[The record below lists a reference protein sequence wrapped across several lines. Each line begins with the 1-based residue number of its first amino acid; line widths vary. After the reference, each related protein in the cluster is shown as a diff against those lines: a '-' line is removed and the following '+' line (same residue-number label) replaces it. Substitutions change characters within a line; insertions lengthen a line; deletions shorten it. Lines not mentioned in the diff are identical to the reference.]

1 MRIKGQITEMRAVI
15 LPPMEPRTS
24 ALLGRLSES
33 ATIAMARKAAELKA
47 SGIDVISLS
56 LGEPDFDTPEIL
68 KQAGIQAIEQN
79 ITHYTPVPGLQDVR
93 EAIAAKFKR
102 DNNLPYT
109 ADQIV
114 VSNGAKQS
122 ITNVVLSLVD
132 PGEEVIL
139 PAPYWVSY
147 ADMVALAGGTSIILP
162 TRIEDDFKIQPEA
175 LEAAITPQT
184 RLLIYSSPCNPSGS
198 VYTKAETE
206 AIAEV
211 LRRHPHVYAI
221 SDEIYELINFTEAHA
236 SLAAEDGMWDRVITV
251 NGVSKGFAMTG
262 WRLGY
267 IGAPVWIAKACS
279 KIQGQVTSAPCS
291 IAQVAA
297 GAAVAEDPSIA
308 DEMKAAFLKRRDLM
322 IDGLQAIPG
331 LKVNKP
337 MGAFYLFP
345 DVSEWFGKT
354 TPSGSVL
361 TSSDD
366 VSLFLLAEAHVGTV
380 AGSAFGTPECIR
392 LSYAASEDTLSEA
405 IRRIH
410 EAANSLK

>member
-1 MRIKGQITEMRAVI
+1 
-15 LPPMEPRTS
+15 MEPRTS

-33 ATIAMARKAAELKA
+33 ATIAMARKAAELKS
-47 SGIDVISLS
+47 SGVDVISLS
-56 LGEPDFDTPEIL
+56 LGEPDFDTPDAM
-68 KQAGIQAIEQN
+68 KAAGIEAIEQN
-79 ITHYTPVPGLQDVR
+79 ITHYTPVPGLADVR
-93 EAIAAKFKR
+93 EAIARKFLR
-102 DNNLPYT
+102 DNGLAYS

-147 ADMVALAGGTSIILP
+147 ADMVAFAGGTAVVLP
-162 TRIEDDFKIQPEA
+162 TRIDEDFKIQPEA
-175 LEAAITPQT
+175 LEAAITDKT

-198 VYTKAETE
+198 VYTKAETA
-206 AIAEV
+206 AIADV

-221 SDEIYELINFTEAHA
+221 SDEIYELINFTGAHA
-236 SLAAEDGMWDRVITV
+236 SLAAEEGMWERVITV

-267 IGAPVWIAKACS
+267 IGAPLWIAKACS

-297 GAAVAEDPSIA
+297 GAAVSADPSIA
-308 DEMKAAFLKRRDLM
+308 DDMKAAFLARRDVM
-322 IDGLQAIPG
+322 IAGLEAIPG
-331 LKVNKP
+331 LKVNRP

-345 DVSEWFGKT
+345 DVSAWFGKT
-354 TPSGSVL
+354 TESGSML
-361 TSSDD
+361 NTSSD
-366 VSLFLLAEAHVGTV
+366 VSMFLLEQAHVATV
-380 AGSAFGTPECIR
+380 AGDAFGTPECIR
-392 LSYAASEDTLSEA
+392 LSYAASEEVLRES
-405 IRRIH
+405 IRRIE
-410 EAANSLK
+410 EAAKRLA